1 MSIAGHFYKI
11 VRIFASDE
19 EYKTYAILKDSDD
32 GRLYFKSRAAC
43 RIFIA
48 AR

>member
-11 VRIFASDE
+11 VRIFSSDE

-32 GRLYFKSRAAC
+32 GKLYFKSGAAC
-43 RIFIA
+43 RFFVA

>member
-11 VRIFASDE
+11 ARIFASDE
-19 EYKTYAILKDSDD
+19 EYKTYAILKDSDY
-32 GRLYFKSRAAC
+32 GKLYFKSRAAC
-43 RIFIA
+43 RFFTA